1 MTAPTVIHG
10 KPSPSVGS
18 LPVLPPVA
26 PAAGGS
32 ADVEV
37 EDPGAGAVGACVET
51 PDDDGADGGGVVGV
65 TGCAE
70 DAGASRRRSP
80 SKSSPLPTAHRM
92 RRKVVVRVR

>member
-18 LPVLPPVA
+18 PLVLPSAA
-26 PAAGGS
+26 PAAGRS

-37 EDPGAGAVGACVET
+37 EDAGAGAVGACVEP
-51 PDDDGADGGGVVGV
+51 PDVDGADGGGVVGV

-70 DAGASRRRSP
+70 DAGASTSSSP

-92 RRKVVVRVR
+92 RRKVLVRVR